1 MKHTVIV
8 CEGITDRDLI
18 SIYLQQVSG
27 YSFTKNTQKFGLD
40 QEQKFVTIQKEDDFI
55 YIIPSIGKTKIK
67 KVFEKICEK
76 TKYEREEDNLIGK
89 MYIFTDSDEDS
100 EKDLIS
106 LVDDRIP
113 ATNTWIDIPIK
124 NEAFDSITI
133 NCKCQISQRRGESH
147 RKRQL

>member
-76 TKYEREEDNLIGK
+76 TKYEREEDYLIGK
-89 MYIFTDSDEDS
+89 C
-100 EKDLIS
+100 IS
-106 LVDDRIP
+106 LLIVMRIQKK
-113 ATNTWIDIPIK
+113 I
-124 NEAFDSITI
+124 
-133 NCKCQISQRRGESH
+133 
-147 RKRQL
+147 